1 MRWKTMLA
9 LLCAF
14 LTLAQGCLAFSDTVA
29 TLDQADALTLTV
41 GGLEIRQIT
50 GTENGQ
56 QVLNAFLSPLSA
68 QVAVNADA
76 AYLAILS
83 AGQEAA
89 SVQLGPDL
97 WPDTKTLPHMLL
109 NRFFSETLPALFD
122 ACMPAEEPPEPEL
135 RNVNVRNLPRSTQ
148 RTTLTVTPAQL
159 VASPAVAQIRE
170 CAAQLSAHLAQAD
183 EITAWAE
190 NLEAVS
196 NLTVK
201 RLENDA
207 GEPVAWNVT
216 GNISSGGKD
225 VRKMTLYGG
234 MDGMNAYVS
243 LKLPARSGKNNFEL
257 VIDLKAK
264 TGKKKNTWAGTI
276 SFKRV
281 MNGVSCTITD
291 TVDLENEHTSG
302 EQISGSVKRQLT
314 EGGIKTVWTVKP
326 VLASDGHGFQG
337 TLKVTKKHAQTQ
349 VWELA
354 VALSVREGAEAG
366 TATAEGLSEFAA
378 QLAEYLADYRSKLEP
393 GDQRQLDH
401 MLRTDAW
408 MNGPLQ

>member
-1 MRWKTMLA
+1 
-9 LLCAF
+9 
-14 LTLAQGCLAFSDTVA
+14 
-29 TLDQADALTLTV
+29 
-41 GGLEIRQIT
+41 
-50 GTENGQ
+50 
-56 QVLNAFLSPLSA
+56 
-68 QVAVNADA
+68 
-76 AYLAILS
+76 
-83 AGQEAA
+83 
-89 SVQLGPDL
+89 
-97 WPDTKTLPHMLL
+97 
-109 NRFFSETLPALFD
+109 
-122 ACMPAEEPPEPEL
+122 
-135 RNVNVRNLPRSTQ
+135 
-148 RTTLTVTPAQL
+148 
-159 VASPAVAQIRE
+159 
-170 CAAQLSAHLAQAD
+170 
-183 EITAWAE
+183 
-190 NLEAVS
+190 
-196 NLTVK
+196 
-201 RLENDA
+201 
-207 GEPVAWNVT
+207 
-216 GNISSGGKD
+216 
-225 VRKMTLYGG
+225 
-234 MDGMNAYVS
+234 GMNAYVS